1 MKVWMVTGFPSKKNP
16 YLQLLST
23 GLQEAGVSVSL
34 FTGLRGLFPLLFI
47 GKYGRPDIIH
57 LQWHHLFFASAHLPF
72 FPIRLALAALFYLQF
87 FVLRW
92 LGVRY
97 VWTVHNITHH
107 ESHQDEW
114 ELWHCRILARRAD
127 RLIVHCP
134 TAVAIVAE
142 AYQVTEKKF
151 AVVPL
156 GNYGEWYGLAQDK
169 KIARNLL
176 GIQASARLFVFFGAV
191 RPYKGIEQLIDCF
204 TAIPDENAELLIAGM
219 PMVKELAAELR
230 ARAAQD
236 TRVRLHLDYVPD
248 DMLVRYLSAADI
260 VVLPYTDVLTSSAV
274 NLAAALGKCCII
286 PRLSCMKDFPEET
299 VLFYTHNDKDSLQA
313 MISGALNMDT
323 EALERTGSQAQQFVR
338 QFSWSFVGRQTAA
351 IYSALAESSA

>member
-34 FTGLRGLFPLLFI
+34 LTGLRGLFPLLFI

-72 FPIRLALAALFYLQF
+72 FPIRLALTALFYLQF

-107 ESHQDEW
+107 ESHQDGW
-114 ELWHCRILARRAD
+114 ELWHCRVLARRVD

-142 AYQVTEKKF
+142 AYQVDEKKL
-151 AVVPL
+151 AIVPH
-156 GNYGEWYGLAQDK
+156 GNYDNWYGAAQDK
-169 KIARNLL
+169 NEARTIMN
-176 GIQASARLFVFFGAV
+176 IPPSARLFLFFGAI

-204 TAIPDENAELLIAGM
+204 ATIPDNDAELLIAGV
-219 PMVKELAAELR
+219 PMVKNLATELQSR
-230 ARAAQD
+230 TAQD
-236 TRVRLHLDYVPD
+236 TRIKMHLDYIPD
-248 DMLVRYLSAADI
+248 DMLVRYLSAADV
-260 VVLPYTDVLTSSAV
+260 VVLPYTDVLTSGAV
-274 NLAAALGKCCII
+274 ILAASFGKCCII
-286 PRLSCMKDFPEET
+286 PRLSCMKDFPNDA
-299 VLFYTHNDKDSLQA
+299 VMFYAPDKKESLEKTIGNALA
-313 MISGALNMDT
+313 MNP
-323 EALERTGSQAQQFVR
+323 EALERIGSQAQEFVR
-338 QFSWSFVGRQTAA
+338 QFPWSFVGRQTAA
-351 IYSALAESSA
+351 LYSALAESDV